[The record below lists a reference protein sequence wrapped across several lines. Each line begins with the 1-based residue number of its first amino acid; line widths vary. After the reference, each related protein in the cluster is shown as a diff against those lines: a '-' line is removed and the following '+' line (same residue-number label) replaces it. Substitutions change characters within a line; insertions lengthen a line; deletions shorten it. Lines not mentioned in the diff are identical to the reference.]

1 MEDQDNMEK
10 QTVEQPY
17 EKGLLDNIKRILE
30 IQVSQGKPQSYEI
43 YVDGLRVVP
52 RTTVTEIF
60 DSYQTFLSP
69 ASKKIIVTIY
79 RGIKTPACTSHVFT
93 VEPEK
98 VIVQQPV
105 QVQSSNALNGPEV
118 QQYVRELMDKERL
131 ANRLVQLEEKL
142 SERENKLAEAEK
154 YISDLQRGIDLLKE
168 EKDNK
173 QSVIFDRL
181 LKIAENPPDW
191 LKLLVLNNNS
201 PQKATQLGETETK
214 DKTEVTIKKKT
225 APALSEDEKDFLK
238 LMNIMQE
245 GLEEEEF
252 TMLMLIN
259 RKLTDEPALITE
271 VGDLVDVKL

>member
-1 MEDQDNMEK
+1 MQEQQNIDR
-10 QTVEQPY
+10 QTVEQTYDPA
-17 EKGLLDNIKRILE
+17 LLDNIKRILE

-60 DSYQTFLSP
+60 ESYKTFITP
-69 ASKKIIVTIY
+69 ASKKITVTIY
-79 RGIKTPACTSHVFT
+79 RGIKTPACTSHVFK

-98 VIVQQPV
+98 AVQQPV
-105 QVQSSNALNGPEV
+105 QVQSSNSLNGPEV

-142 SERENKLAEAEK
+142 TEKENKLSEAEK

-214 DKTEVTIKKKT
+214 EKTEVTIKRKG
-225 APALSEDEKDFLK
+225 APALTEDQKDFLK

-252 TMLMLIN
+252 TMLMLLN
-259 RKLTDEPALITE
+259 RKLTDEPGLIPS
-271 VGDLVDVKL
+271 VADLIDVKL